1 MPRRDTRYWGSP
13 VMSAPL
19 NHTRPE
25 LGAISPD
32 TSRKNVV
39 LPAPLGPMIERS
51 SPCRTLTSTS
61 ETASRLPYARV
72 RRSVRNRTASGIA
85 RDSMRA
91 FAVSRRRACAMV
103 PRDHGPTRRAD
114 AVEERDDRGGRQGLR
129 LRAGFGHRPD
139 RRYGR
144 GQLRAHR
151 RTLVSGGGR
160 RADGPVDDEAARDGH
175 QEDDAQADRP
185 AHQHAPP
192 TRSHRRQPVLSRRDD
207 RGHREVP
214 GGARARASAR
224 AAAPALH
231 AHA

>member
-1 MPRRDTRYWGSP
+1 MFVIWYDLAMPRRVVACCGIP

-19 NHTRPE
+19 TQMGPDAGAVSPE
-25 LGAISPD
+25 ISR
-32 TSRKNVV
+32 TNVV

-192 TRSHRRQPVLSRRDD
+192 PRSHRRQPVLSRRDD
-207 RGHREVP
+207 PGPPEGP
-214 GGARARASAR
+214 GGGRA
-224 AAAPALH
+224 PG
-231 AHA
+231 